1 MNRKLIAGI
10 VLLIPFSYI
19 YGLSLL
25 SLFIKSAGIIT
36 PSILVLSLLMNLLVM
51 GGSSILCIYVLYG
64 GSFRDILHKLYF
76 RKEGTLRSSVMGIA
90 TAIIFI
96 FSVAIFVYFLQ
107 GLGYGTENEMAQEIA
122 ENVNLPLLFVIP
134 FLSALSEEIFFRAFL
149 QMRMAKFLGQPA
161 AIFISSSLFAIAHI
175 SYKNPLQIAIP
186 FILGIALGY
195 LMMKNENVMAPFS
208 AHFAFNFIQLA
219 PFVFT

>member
-25 SLFIKSAGIIT
+25 SLFVGSSGVIT
-36 PSILVLSLLMNLLVM
+36 PPILILSLLMNLLVM
-51 GGSSILCIYVLYG
+51 GGSSILCMHVLYG
-64 GSFRDILHKLYF
+64 GGMGSILRRLYF
-76 RKEGTLRSSVMGIA
+76 RKEGALHSSLMGVA

-96 FSVAIFVYFLQ
+96 FLVAIFVYFLQ
-107 GLGYGTENEMAQEIA
+107 GLGYETQNEMAQEIA
-122 ENVNLPLLFVIP
+122 ENVNLPLLFIIP

-161 AIFISSSLFAIAHI
+161 AISISSLLFAVAHI
-175 SYKNPLQIAIP
+175 SYKNPLQIVIP

-195 LMMKNENVMAPFS
+195 LMMKNENVIAPFS